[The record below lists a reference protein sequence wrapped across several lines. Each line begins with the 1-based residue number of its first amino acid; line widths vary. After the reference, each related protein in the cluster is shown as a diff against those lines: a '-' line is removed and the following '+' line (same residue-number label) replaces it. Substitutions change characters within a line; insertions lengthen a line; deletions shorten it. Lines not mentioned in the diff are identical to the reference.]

1 VNDDRDMKTD
11 PLATLDIQR
20 LIEASAALV
29 DHVRTA
35 LPTHLGLQQ
44 ASELILRAVQ
54 RAASVTQRMRR
65 PWSLHRVPVTFLVV
79 ALAILCGWRYIA
91 FFRATPLKL
100 ALPNRD
106 ATALR
111 ALVRNARRVTV
122 EVVAVRGSREAAEQV
137 SRGEVDLA
145 FVQGGIPV
153 DPSLRRARLSSREVV
168 LVFLRPGLAS
178 LDEAQRIMTSVE
190 GEGSHAVL
198 LDVFRVTNRPVPRL
212 VHTWSDLTSTDE
224 MPSALT
230 DVDAVFVVKDPSD
243 EQTRRG
249 VHRLM
254 QRGFRFAPLRL
265 GAMALHLPYLAAA
278 AFEPGW
284 LLDSPSVPE
293 AKMQGWTVDTWLV
306 ARDGLTPRLLAEAT
320 HLLRPSAP
328 ALTDEAVS
336 VTASQASEVLQGVD
350 AFLNILIN
358 IGLAF
363 IGLLGLD
370 VVAYRRHFH
379 ELNSLVSLLGQ
390 LQSNKDVL
398 LVADDALRKEN
409 IVYLAVVSD
418 LLGLISSVNSAY
430 TQAHSALVSNSLSEV
445 VHQRCNALK
454 INIQLKLLQSAIR
467 E

>member
-1 VNDDRDMKTD
+1 
-11 PLATLDIQR
+11 
-20 LIEASAALV
+20 
-29 DHVRTA
+29 
-35 LPTHLGLQQ
+35 
-44 ASELILRAVQ
+44 
-54 RAASVTQRMRR
+54 
-65 PWSLHRVPVTFLVV
+65 
-79 ALAILCGWRYIA
+79 
-91 FFRATPLKL
+91 
-100 ALPNRD
+100 
-106 ATALR
+106 
-111 ALVRNARRVTV
+111 
-122 EVVAVRGSREAAEQV
+122 
-137 SRGEVDLA
+137 
-145 FVQGGIPV
+145 
-153 DPSLRRARLSSREVV
+153 
-168 LVFLRPGLAS
+168 
-178 LDEAQRIMTSVE
+178 
-190 GEGSHAVL
+190 
-198 LDVFRVTNRPVPRL
+198 
-212 VHTWSDLTSTDE
+212 
-224 MPSALT
+224 
-230 DVDAVFVVKDPSD
+230 
-243 EQTRRG
+243 
-249 VHRLM
+249 
-254 QRGFRFAPLRL
+254 
-265 GAMALHLPYLAAA
+265 LAAA